1 MKLRTHTI
9 PLPTDYVS
17 ELRNSAQRKKSRCF
31 IEYFYDMEVGEHNS
45 YGFYAKSWDVGKGTA
60 HRWVKEFNEA
70 LEIFDAA
77 RELKRQTHYKKAV
90 EKDDVFLCPKSNGTN
105 GTILMER
112 MERNQEPMKSSV
124 LKSSG
129 TNGTIDVEQSFININ
144 NKENETPFLDKEFLR
159 FINEIK
165 LSIKN
170 VGNSTSIYK
179 SYSKVQHLLD
189 LKTLSKIY
197 RLYSQETNE
206 SNKVG
211 LSKFLD
217 DYMFLSYVQPV
228 IKINLETEIIE
239 GTYDKEKEILNT
251 NNRSL
256 QLTFD
261 RYSELNLSN
270 CIQTIRYIA

>member
-45 YGFYAKSWDVGKGTA
+45 YGFYAKSWDVGKATA
-60 HRWVKEFNEA
+60 HRWVKDFNEA

-77 RELKRQTHYKKAV
+77 RELKRQIHYKKAV
-90 EKDDVFLCPKSNGTN
+90 DNVDVSLCLESNGTN
-105 GTILMER
+105 GTIITER
-112 MERNQEPMKSSV
+112 LEHNQEPIVSSV
-124 LKSSG
+124 QETNG
-129 TNGTIDVEQSFININ
+129 TNGTNGVEQSFININ
-144 NKENETPFLDKEFLR
+144 NKENETPFLDKDFLR

-170 VGNSTSIYK
+170 VGNTNLIYK
-179 SYSKVQHLLD
+179 SYSKVQHQLD

-197 RLYSQETNE
+197 RLYSQETKE

-217 DYMFLSYVQPV
+217 DYMFLSYVKPV
-228 IKINLETEIIE
+228 IKINLESEIIE
-239 GTYDKEKEILNT
+239 GIYDKEKEILNT
-251 NNRSL
+251 NDKNL
-256 QLTFD
+256 QLTYD
-261 RYSELNLSN
+261 RYSELNLSS
-270 CIQTIRYIA
+270 CIETIRYVA

>member
-45 YGFYAKSWDVGKGTA
+45 YGFYAKSWDVGKATA
-60 HRWVKEFNEA
+60 HRWVKDFNEA

-77 RELKRQTHYKKAV
+77 RELKRQIHYKKAV
-90 EKDDVFLCPKSNGTN
+90 DNVDVSLCLESNGTN
-105 GTILMER
+105 GTIITER
-112 MERNQEPMKSSV
+112 LEHNQEPIISSV
-124 LKSSG
+124 QETNG
-129 TNGTIDVEQSFININ
+129 TNGTNGVEQSFININ
-144 NKENETPFLDKEFLR
+144 NKENETPFLDKDFLR

-170 VGNSTSIYK
+170 VGNTNLIYK
-179 SYSKVQHLLD
+179 SYSKVQHQLD

-197 RLYSQETNE
+197 RLYSQETKE

-217 DYMFLSYVQPV
+217 DYMFLSYVKPV
-228 IKINLETEIIE
+228 IKINLESEIIE
-239 GTYDKEKEILNT
+239 GIYDKEKEILNT
-251 NNRSL
+251 NDKNL
-256 QLTFD
+256 QLTYD
-261 RYSELNLSN
+261 RYSELNLSS
-270 CIQTIRYIA
+270 CIETIRYVA

>member
-45 YGFYAKSWDVGKGTA
+45 YGFYAKSWDVGKATA
-60 HRWVKEFNEA
+60 HRWVKDFNEA

-77 RELKRQTHYKKAV
+77 RELKRQIHYKKAV
-90 EKDDVFLCPKSNGTN
+90 DNVDVSLCLESNGTN
-105 GTILMER
+105 GTIITER
-112 MERNQEPMKSSV
+112 LEYNQEPIVSSV
-124 LKSSG
+124 QETNG
-129 TNGTIDVEQSFININ
+129 TNGTNGVEQSFININ
-144 NKENETPFLDKEFLR
+144 NKENETPFLDKDFLR

-170 VGNSTSIYK
+170 VGNTNLIYK
-179 SYSKVQHLLD
+179 SYSKVQHQLD

-197 RLYSQETNE
+197 RLYSQETKE

-217 DYMFLSYVQPV
+217 DYMFLSYVKPV
-228 IKINLETEIIE
+228 IKINLESEIIE
-239 GTYDKEKEILNT
+239 GIYDKEKEILNT
-251 NNRSL
+251 NDKNL
-256 QLTFD
+256 QLTYD
-261 RYSELNLSN
+261 RYSELNLSS
-270 CIQTIRYIA
+270 CIETIRYVA

>member
-45 YGFYAKSWDVGKGTA
+45 YGFYAKSWDVGKATA
-60 HRWVKEFNEA
+60 HRWVKDFNEA

-77 RELKRQTHYKKAV
+77 RELKRQIHYKKAV
-90 EKDDVFLCPKSNGTN
+90 DNVDVSLCLKSNGTN
-105 GTILMER
+105 GTIITER
-112 MERNQEPMKSSV
+112 LEHNQEPIISSV
-124 LKSSG
+124 QETNG
-129 TNGTIDVEQSFININ
+129 TNGTNGVEQSFISIN
-144 NKENETPFLDKEFLR
+144 NKENETPFLNKDFLR

-170 VGNSTSIYK
+170 VGNTNLIYK
-179 SYSKVQHLLD
+179 SYSKVQHQLD

-197 RLYSQETNE
+197 RLYSQETKE

-217 DYMFLSYVQPV
+217 DYMFLSYVKPV
-228 IKINLETEIIE
+228 IKINLESEIIE
-239 GTYDKEKEILNT
+239 GIYDKEKEILNT
-251 NNRSL
+251 NDKNL
-256 QLTFD
+256 QLTYD
-261 RYSELNLSN
+261 RYSELNLSS
-270 CIQTIRYIA
+270 CIETIRYVA